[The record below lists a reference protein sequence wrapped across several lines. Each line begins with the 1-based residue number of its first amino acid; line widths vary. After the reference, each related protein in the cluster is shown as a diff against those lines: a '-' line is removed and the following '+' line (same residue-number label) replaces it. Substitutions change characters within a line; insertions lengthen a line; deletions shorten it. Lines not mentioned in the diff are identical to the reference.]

1 MIKSALRRSATAV
14 GEVLAAFARPSI
26 LVALLSVAGPV
37 LMCAGIR
44 ALAGD
49 AWALIFAGVMC
60 FVGAVV
66 IAKGANRG

>member
-1 MIKSALRRSATAV
+1 MIKTALRSAATAV
-14 GEVLAAFARPSI
+14 GGVLSAFTRPSI
-26 LVALLSVAGPV
+26 LVALLSVTGPA

-49 AWALIFAGVMC
+49 AWALIFAGTMC

-66 IAKGANRG
+66 ITRGANRG